1 MKLKFSGP
9 LLIVSA
15 HPDDMELMAG
25 GVIARAVDQ
34 NADVYS
40 MVISDGSE
48 NGDAMIRKKE
58 LTRASKILGIK
69 EVRLC
74 GIKDGN
80 VPHNIDMVKM
90 VESYIEEVNPSIIIT
105 HSDQD
110 THQDHKNVSY
120 ITLSAAR
127 CRSTIVLMGE
137 TPSSNLSENLVYFD
151 ISNTMDVKIKALK
164 EYRSQIKN
172 GPIDINSIKTLA
184 AFRGSKVRVKYAEA
198 FTNWRILL

>member
-1 MKLKFSGP
+1 MELKFRGP
-9 LLIVSA
+9 LLVISA

-25 GVIARAVDQ
+25 GVIARAISQ

-40 MVISDGSE
+40 IVISDGSE
-48 NGDAMIRKKE
+48 NGNALIRKNE
-58 LTRASKILGIK
+58 LMRASKILGIK

-74 GIKDGN
+74 GVKDGN

-90 VESYIEEVNPSIIIT
+90 VENYINEVNPSVIIT
-105 HSDQD
+105 HTDKD

-127 CRSTIVLMGE
+127 CRPTIVLMGE

-151 ISNTMDVKIKALK
+151 ITDTMDTKIKALK
-164 EYRSQIKN
+164 SYRSQIKN
-172 GPIDINSIKTLA
+172 GPVNINSIKMLA
-184 AFRGSKVRVKYAEA
+184 AFRGTKVRVKYAEA
-198 FTNWRILL
+198 FTNWRLLL